1 MKGEIMSELSISSL
15 KDELHNIQT
24 SDQEI
29 KGVYENAKLVDLEEV
44 GVMLANVERQISDL
58 NKTKSFISRIGDK
71 LPIIGN
77 IKKKAEKELATQQEI
92 TTYVTK
98 TLGHFD
104 EKYDELVVHL
114 KNFDDMREKFSDD
127 IIKLDAWVKKAMAYK
142 EQSTDISEKAVLDK
156 LLTDAKSEIKRKVD
170 TLKSLI
176 EPMIIAA
183 TYQTRMINELTP
195 ILKNMLY
202 AELKTMVGVNSFKHA
217 ANMMIALKESII
229 EIQKLNIQNTN
240 EAIVDI
246 LKSTKTNLLSAK
258 DFDEMDRLRD
268 KQRKEIENTVSD
280 ILKLQDENKKF
291 MDEQYEKLKSSGVL
305 RIENLKNNKSEILL
319 ETIPEDLK

>member
-1 MKGEIMSELSISSL
+1 MSNLSLNSL

-29 KGVYENAKLVDLEEV
+29 KGIYENAKLVDLEEV

-58 NKTKSFISRIGDK
+58 NKTKSFLSRIGDK

-77 IKKKAEKELATQQEI
+77 IKRKAERELATQQEI

-104 EKYDELVVHL
+104 EKYDELVAHL

-127 IIKLDAWVKKAMAYK
+127 IIKLNSWVEKATAYQD
-142 EQSTDISEKAVLDK
+142 ELTDISEKAMVDK

-176 EPMIIAA
+176 EPMITAA

-195 ILKNMLY
+195 ILKNMLF
-202 AELKTMVGVNSFKHA
+202 AELKTMVGVNSFKNA

-258 DFDEMDRLRD
+258 EFGEMDKLRE
-268 KQRKEIENTVSD
+268 RGTKEMANAISD
-280 ILKLQDENKKF
+280 ILKLQEENKNFIDKVYNDF
-291 MDEQYEKLKSSGVL
+291 KANGTL
-305 RIENLKNNKSEILL
+305 RIENLKKRDNELL
-319 ETIPEDLK
+319 IEAIPEDTN

>member
-1 MKGEIMSELSISSL
+1 MSNISINSL
-15 KDELHNIQT
+15 KDELHSIQT

-29 KGVYENAKLVDLEEV
+29 KGIYENAKLVDLEDV

-77 IKKKAEKELATQQEI
+77 LKKKAERELASQQEI

-104 EKYDELVVHL
+104 EKYDELVAHL
-114 KNFDDMREKFSDD
+114 KSFDDMREKFSDD
-127 IIKLDAWVKKAMAYK
+127 IIKLDSWVKKAMVY
-142 EQSTDISEKAVLDK
+142 QDSLTNISEKTMVDK

-176 EPMIIAA
+176 EPMITAA

-202 AELKTMVGVNSFKHA
+202 AELKTMVGVNSFKNA
-217 ANMMIALKESII
+217 ANMMIALKESIV

-258 DFDEMDRLRD
+258 EFDEMDKLRKKGNEQTAIAIND
-268 KQRKEIENTVSD
+268 LIKMQE
-280 ILKLQDENKKF
+280 ENKNF
-291 MDEQYEKLKSSGVL
+291 MDKVYNELQANGTLK
-305 RIENLKNNKSEILL
+305 IENLKKRDNELL
-319 ETIPEDLK
+319 IDAIPEEIK

>member
-1 MKGEIMSELSISSL
+1 MSNLSLNSL

-29 KGVYENAKLVDLEEV
+29 KGIYENAKLVDLEEV

-58 NKTKSFISRIGDK
+58 NKTKSFLSRIGDK

-77 IKKKAEKELATQQEI
+77 IKRKAERELATQQEI

-104 EKYDELVVHL
+104 EKYDELVAHL

-127 IIKLDAWVKKAMAYK
+127 IIKLNSWVEKATAYQD
-142 EQSTDISEKAVLDK
+142 ELTDISEKAMVDK

-176 EPMIIAA
+176 EPMITAA

-195 ILKNMLY
+195 ILKNMLF
-202 AELKTMVGVNSFKHA
+202 AELKTMVGVNSFKNA

-258 DFDEMDRLRD
+258 EFGEMDKLRE
-268 KQRKEIENTVSD
+268 RGTKEMANAISD
-280 ILKLQDENKKF
+280 ILKLQEENKNFIDKVYNDF
-291 MDEQYEKLKSSGVL
+291 KSNGTL
-305 RIENLKNNKSEILL
+305 RIENLKKRDNELL
-319 ETIPEDLK
+319 IEAIPEDTK

>member
-1 MKGEIMSELSISSL
+1 MSELSISSL

-29 KGVYENAKLVDLEEV
+29 KGVYENAKLVDLEDV

-77 IKKKAEKELATQQEI
+77 IKKKAEKELASQQEI

-127 IIKLDAWVKKAMAYK
+127 IIKLDAWVKKATTYQ
-142 EQSTDISEKAVLDK
+142 EGLTNISEKTIIDK

-170 TLKSLI
+170 TLNSLI
-176 EPMIIAA
+176 EPMITAA

>member
-1 MKGEIMSELSISSL
+1 MSNLSLNSL

-29 KGVYENAKLVDLEEV
+29 KGIYENAKLVDLEEV

-58 NKTKSFISRIGDK
+58 NKTKSFLSRIGDK

-77 IKKKAEKELATQQEI
+77 IKRKAERELASQQEI

-104 EKYDELVVHL
+104 EKYDELVAHL

-127 IIKLDAWVKKAMAYK
+127 IIKLNSWVEKATAYQEK
-142 EQSTDISEKAVLDK
+142 STDISEKTMVDK

-176 EPMIIAA
+176 EPMITAA

-195 ILKNMLY
+195 ILKNMLF
-202 AELKTMVGVNSFKHA
+202 AELKTMVGVNSFKNA

-246 LKSTKTNLLSAK
+246 LKSTKTNLLSSQ
-258 DFDEMDRLRD
+258 DFSEMDKLRE
-268 KQRKEIENTVSD
+268 KGKKEMTNAISD
-280 ILKLQDENKKF
+280 ILKLQEENKNFIDKVYNDF
-291 MDEQYEKLKSSGVL
+291 QSNGTLK
-305 RIENLKNNKSEILL
+305 IENLKKRDNELL
-319 ETIPEDLK
+319 IEAIPEDKNE

>member
-1 MKGEIMSELSISSL
+1 MSELSISSL

-258 DFDEMDRLRD
+258 DFDDMDKLRE
-268 KQRKEIENTVSD
+268 KQNKEIENTVSD
-280 ILKLQDENKKF
+280 IFKLQEENKKF
-291 MDEQYEKLKSSGVL
+291 MDKVYNDFQANGTLK
-305 RIENLKNNKSEILL
+305 IENLKKRDNELL
-319 ETIPEDLK
+319 IEAIPEDLK

>member
-1 MKGEIMSELSISSL
+1 MSNLSLNSL

-29 KGVYENAKLVDLEEV
+29 KGIYENAKLVDLEEV

-58 NKTKSFISRIGDK
+58 NKTKSFISRISDK

-77 IKKKAEKELATQQEI
+77 LKKKAERELATQQEI

-104 EKYDELVVHL
+104 EKYDELVAHL
-114 KNFDDMREKFSDD
+114 KSFDDMREKFSDD
-127 IIKLDAWVKKAMAYK
+127 IIKLDTWVKKAMAYQ
-142 EQSTDISEKAVLDK
+142 EQLTDLSQKTMLDK

-176 EPMIIAA
+176 EPMITAA

-202 AELKTMVGVNSFKHA
+202 AELKTMVGVNSFKNA
-217 ANMMIALKESII
+217 ANMMIALKESIV

-258 DFDEMDRLRD
+258 EFDEMDKLRKKGNEQTAIAIND
-268 KQRKEIENTVSD
+268 LIKMQE
-280 ILKLQDENKKF
+280 ENKNF
-291 MDEQYEKLKSSGVL
+291 MDKVYNELQANGTLK
-305 RIENLKNNKSEILL
+305 IENLKKRDNELL
-319 ETIPEDLK
+319 IEAIPEDLK

>member
-1 MKGEIMSELSISSL
+1 MSNLSLNSL

-29 KGVYENAKLVDLEEV
+29 KGIYENAKLVDLEEV

-58 NKTKSFISRIGDK
+58 NKTKSFLSRIGDK

-77 IKKKAEKELATQQEI
+77 IKRKAERELAIQQEI

-104 EKYDELVVHL
+104 EKYDELVAHL

-127 IIKLDAWVKKAMAYK
+127 IIKLNSWVEKATAYQD
-142 EQSTDISEKAVLDK
+142 ELTDISEKAMVDK

-176 EPMIIAA
+176 EPMITAA

-195 ILKNMLY
+195 ILKNMLF
-202 AELKTMVGVNSFKHA
+202 AELKTMVGVNSFKNA

-258 DFDEMDRLRD
+258 EFGEMDKLRE
-268 KQRKEIENTVSD
+268 RGTKEMANAISD
-280 ILKLQDENKKF
+280 ILKLQEENKNFIDKVYNDF
-291 MDEQYEKLKSSGVL
+291 KANGTL
-305 RIENLKNNKSEILL
+305 RIENLKKRDNELL
-319 ETIPEDLK
+319 IEAIPEDTK

>member
-1 MKGEIMSELSISSL
+1 MSELSISSL

-29 KGVYENAKLVDLEEV
+29 KGVYENAKLVDLEDV

-104 EKYDELVVHL
+104 EKYDELVAHL
-114 KNFDDMREKFSDD
+114 KSFDDMREKFSDD
-127 IIKLDAWVKKAMAYK
+127 VIKLDSWVKKAMAYK

-176 EPMIIAA
+176 EPMITAA

>member
-1 MKGEIMSELSISSL
+1 MSELSISSL

-77 IKKKAEKELATQQEI
+77 IKKKAEKELASQQEI

-127 IIKLDAWVKKAMAYK
+127 IIKLDAWVKKATAYQ
-142 EQSTDISEKAVLDK
+142 EGLTNIAEKTIIDK

-170 TLKSLI
+170 TLNSLI
-176 EPMIIAA
+176 EPMITAA

-258 DFDEMDRLRD
+258 DFDDMDKLRE
-268 KQRKEIENTVSD
+268 KQQKEIKNTVSD
-280 ILKLQDENKKF
+280 ILKLQEENKKF
-291 MDEQYEKLKSSGVL
+291 MDKVYNDFQANGTLK
-305 RIENLKNNKSEILL
+305 IENLKKRDNELL
-319 ETIPEDLK
+319 IEAIPEDLK

>member
-1 MKGEIMSELSISSL
+1 MSELSISSL

>member
-1 MKGEIMSELSISSL
+1 MSELSISSL

-104 EKYDELVVHL
+104 EKYDELVAHL
-114 KNFDDMREKFSDD
+114 KSFDDMREKFSDD
-127 IIKLDAWVKKAMAYK
+127 VIKLDAWVKKAMAYK

-258 DFDEMDRLRD
+258 DFDDMDKLRE
-268 KQRKEIENTVSD
+268 KQNKEIENTVSD
-280 ILKLQDENKKF
+280 IFKLQEENKKF
-291 MDEQYEKLKSSGVL
+291 MDKVYNDFQANGTLK
-305 RIENLKNNKSEILL
+305 IENLKKRQLL
-319 ETIPEDLK
+319 SNQLTGLVDQTQVK

>member
-1 MKGEIMSELSISSL
+1 MSELSISSL

-77 IKKKAEKELATQQEI
+77 IKKKAEKELASQQEI

-127 IIKLDAWVKKAMAYK
+127 IIKLDAWVKKATACQ
-142 EQSTDISEKAVLDK
+142 EGLTNISEKTIIDK

-170 TLKSLI
+170 TLNSLI
-176 EPMIIAA
+176 EPMITAA

-258 DFDEMDRLRD
+258 DFDDMDKLRE
-268 KQRKEIENTVSD
+268 KQQKEIKNTVSD
-280 ILKLQDENKKF
+280 ILKLQEENKKF
-291 MDEQYEKLKSSGVL
+291 MDKVYNDFQANGTLK
-305 RIENLKNNKSEILL
+305 IENLKKRDNELL
-319 ETIPEDLK
+319 IEAIPEDLK

>member
-1 MKGEIMSELSISSL
+1 MSELSISSL

-104 EKYDELVVHL
+104 EKYDELVAHL
-114 KNFDDMREKFSDD
+114 KSFDDMREKFSDD
-127 IIKLDAWVKKAMAYK
+127 VIKLDAWVKKAMAYK

-258 DFDEMDRLRD
+258 DFDDMDKLRE
-268 KQRKEIENTVSD
+268 KQNKEIENTVSD
-280 ILKLQDENKKF
+280 IFKLQEENKKF
-291 MDEQYEKLKSSGVL
+291 MDKVYNDFQANGTLK
-305 RIENLKNNKSEILL
+305 IENLKKRDNELL
-319 ETIPEDLK
+319 IEAIPEDLK

>member
-1 MKGEIMSELSISSL
+1 MSELSISSL

-29 KGVYENAKLVDLEEV
+29 KGVYENAKLVDLEDV

-127 IIKLDAWVKKAMAYK
+127 IIKLDAWVKKATVYQ
-142 EQSTDISEKAVLDK
+142 EGLTNISEKTIIDK

-170 TLKSLI
+170 TLNSLI
-176 EPMIIAA
+176 EPMITAA

>member
-1 MKGEIMSELSISSL
+1 MSNLSLDSL

-29 KGVYENAKLVDLEEV
+29 KGIYENAKLVDLEEV

-58 NKTKSFISRIGDK
+58 NKTKSFLSRIGDK

-77 IKKKAEKELATQQEI
+77 IKRKAERELATQQEI

-104 EKYDELVVHL
+104 EKYDELVAHL

-127 IIKLDAWVKKAMAYK
+127 IIKLNSWVEKATVYQD
-142 EQSTDISEKAVLDK
+142 ELTDISEKAMVDK

-176 EPMIIAA
+176 EPMITAA

-195 ILKNMLY
+195 ILKNMLF
-202 AELKTMVGVNSFKHA
+202 AELKTMVGVNSFKNA

-258 DFDEMDRLRD
+258 EFGEMDKLRE
-268 KQRKEIENTVSD
+268 RGTKEMANAISD
-280 ILKLQDENKKF
+280 ILKLQEENKNFIDKVYNDF
-291 MDEQYEKLKSSGVL
+291 KANGTL
-305 RIENLKNNKSEILL
+305 RIENLKKRDNELL
-319 ETIPEDLK
+319 IEAIPEDTK

>member
-1 MKGEIMSELSISSL
+1 MSNLSLDSL

-29 KGVYENAKLVDLEEV
+29 KGIYENAKLVDLEEV

-58 NKTKSFISRIGDK
+58 NKTKSFLSRIGDK

-77 IKKKAEKELATQQEI
+77 IKRKAERELATQQEI

-104 EKYDELVVHL
+104 EKYDELVAHL

-127 IIKLDAWVKKAMAYK
+127 IIKLNSWVEKATAYQD
-142 EQSTDISEKAVLDK
+142 ELTDISEKAMVDK

-176 EPMIIAA
+176 EPMITAA

-195 ILKNMLY
+195 ILKNMLF
-202 AELKTMVGVNSFKHA
+202 AELKTMVGVNSFKNA

-258 DFDEMDRLRD
+258 EFGEMDKLRE
-268 KQRKEIENTVSD
+268 RGTKEMANAISD
-280 ILKLQDENKKF
+280 ILKLQEENKNFIDKVYNDF
-291 MDEQYEKLKSSGVL
+291 KANGTL
-305 RIENLKNNKSEILL
+305 RIENLKKRDNELL
-319 ETIPEDLK
+319 IEAIPEDTK

>member
-1 MKGEIMSELSISSL
+1 MSNLSLDSL

-29 KGVYENAKLVDLEEV
+29 KGIYENAKLVDLEEV

-58 NKTKSFISRIGDK
+58 NKTKSFLSRIGDK

-77 IKKKAEKELATQQEI
+77 IKRKAERELATQQEI

-104 EKYDELVVHL
+104 EKYDELVAHL

-127 IIKLDAWVKKAMAYK
+127 IIKLNSWVEKATAYQD
-142 EQSTDISEKAVLDK
+142 ELTDISEKAMVDK

-195 ILKNMLY
+195 ILKNMLF
-202 AELKTMVGVNSFKHA
+202 AELKTMVGVNSFKNA

-258 DFDEMDRLRD
+258 EFGEMDKLRE
-268 KQRKEIENTVSD
+268 RGTKEMANAISD
-280 ILKLQDENKKF
+280 ILKLQEENKNFIDKVYNDF
-291 MDEQYEKLKSSGVL
+291 KANGTL
-305 RIENLKNNKSEILL
+305 RIENLKKRDNELL
-319 ETIPEDLK
+319 IEAIPEDTK

>member
-1 MKGEIMSELSISSL
+1 MSNLSLDSL

-29 KGVYENAKLVDLEEV
+29 KGIYENAKLVDLEEV

-58 NKTKSFISRIGDK
+58 NKTKSFLSRIGDK

-77 IKKKAEKELATQQEI
+77 IKRKAEREIATQQEI

-104 EKYDELVVHL
+104 EKYDELVAHL

-127 IIKLDAWVKKAMAYK
+127 IIKLNSWVEKATAYQD
-142 EQSTDISEKAVLDK
+142 ELTDISEKAMVDK

-176 EPMIIAA
+176 EPMITAA

-195 ILKNMLY
+195 ILKNMLF
-202 AELKTMVGVNSFKHA
+202 AELKTMVGVNSFKNA

-258 DFDEMDRLRD
+258 EFGEMDKLRE
-268 KQRKEIENTVSD
+268 RGTKEMANAISD
-280 ILKLQDENKKF
+280 ILKLQEENKNFIDKVYNDF
-291 MDEQYEKLKSSGVL
+291 KANGTL
-305 RIENLKNNKSEILL
+305 RIENLKKRDNELL
-319 ETIPEDLK
+319 IEAIPEDTK

>member
-1 MKGEIMSELSISSL
+1 MSNLSLNSL

-29 KGVYENAKLVDLEEV
+29 KGIYENAKLVDLEEV

-58 NKTKSFISRIGDK
+58 NKTKSFLSRIGDK

-77 IKKKAEKELATQQEI
+77 IKRKAERELATQQEI

-104 EKYDELVVHL
+104 EKYDELVAHL

-127 IIKLDAWVKKAMAYK
+127 IIKLNSWVEKATAYQD
-142 EQSTDISEKAVLDK
+142 ELTDISEKAMVDK

-176 EPMIIAA
+176 EPMITAA

-195 ILKNMLY
+195 ILKNMLF
-202 AELKTMVGVNSFKHA
+202 AELKTMVGVNSFKNA

-258 DFDEMDRLRD
+258 EFGEMDKLRE
-268 KQRKEIENTVSD
+268 RGTKEMANAISD
-280 ILKLQDENKKF
+280 ILKLQEENKNFIDKVYNDF
-291 MDEQYEKLKSSGVL
+291 QSNGTL
-305 RIENLKNNKSEILL
+305 RIENLKKRDNGLL
-319 ETIPEDLK
+319 IEAIPEDKNE

>member
-1 MKGEIMSELSISSL
+1 MSNLSLNSL

-29 KGVYENAKLVDLEEV
+29 KGIYENAKLVDLEDV

-77 IKKKAEKELATQQEI
+77 IKKKAERELASQQEI

-104 EKYDELVVHL
+104 EKYDELVAHL
-114 KNFDDMREKFSDD
+114 KSFDDMREKFSDD
-127 IIKLDAWVKKAMAYK
+127 IIKLDSWVKKAMAYQ
-142 EQSTDISEKAVLDK
+142 EQLTDLSQKTMLDK

-176 EPMIIAA
+176 EPMITAA

-202 AELKTMVGVNSFKHA
+202 AELKTMVGVNSFKNA

-229 EIQKLNIQNTN
+229 DIQKLNIQNTN

-258 DFDEMDRLRD
+258 EFDEMDKLRKKGNEQTAIAIND
-268 KQRKEIENTVSD
+268 LIKMQE
-280 ILKLQDENKKF
+280 ENKNF
-291 MDEQYEKLKSSGVL
+291 MDKVYNEFQANGTLK
-305 RIENLKNNKSEILL
+305 IENLKKRDNELL
-319 ETIPEDLK
+319 IEAIPEETK

>member
-1 MKGEIMSELSISSL
+1 MSELSISSL

-29 KGVYENAKLVDLEEV
+29 KGIYENAKLVDLEEV

-58 NKTKSFISRIGDK
+58 NKTKSFLSRIGDK

-77 IKKKAEKELATQQEI
+77 IKRKAERELASQQEI

-104 EKYDELVVHL
+104 EKYDELVAHL

-127 IIKLDAWVKKAMAYK
+127 IIKLNSWVEKATAYQEK
-142 EQSTDISEKAVLDK
+142 STDISEKAMVDK

-176 EPMIIAA
+176 EPMITAA

>member
-1 MKGEIMSELSISSL
+1 MSELSISSL

-29 KGVYENAKLVDLEEV
+29 KGVYENAKLVDLEDV

-104 EKYDELVVHL
+104 EKYDELVAHL
-114 KNFDDMREKFSDD
+114 KSFDDMREKFSDD
-127 IIKLDAWVKKAMAYK
+127 VIKLDAWVKKAMAYK

-176 EPMIIAA
+176 EPMITAA

-258 DFDEMDRLRD
+258 DFDDMDKLRE
-268 KQRKEIENTVSD
+268 KQNKEIENTVSD
-280 ILKLQDENKKF
+280 IFKLQEENKKF
-291 MDEQYEKLKSSGVL
+291 MDKVYNDFQANGTLK
-305 RIENLKNNKSEILL
+305 IENLKKRDNELL
-319 ETIPEDLK
+319 IEAIPEDLK

>member
-1 MKGEIMSELSISSL
+1 MSNLSLNSL

-29 KGVYENAKLVDLEEV
+29 KGIYENAKLVDLEEV

-77 IKKKAEKELATQQEI
+77 LKKKAERELATQQEI

-104 EKYDELVVHL
+104 EKYDELVAHL
-114 KNFDDMREKFSDD
+114 KSFDDMREKFSDD
-127 IIKLDAWVKKAMAYK
+127 IIKLDSWVKKAMAYQ
-142 EQSTDISEKAVLDK
+142 EQLTDLSQKTMLDK

-176 EPMIIAA
+176 EPMITAA

-202 AELKTMVGVNSFKHA
+202 AELKTMVGVNSFKNA
-217 ANMMIALKESII
+217 ANMMIALKESIV

-258 DFDEMDRLRD
+258 EFDEMDRLRKKGNEQTAIAIND
-268 KQRKEIENTVSD
+268 LIKMQE
-280 ILKLQDENKKF
+280 ENKNF
-291 MDEQYEKLKSSGVL
+291 MDKVYNELQANGTLK
-305 RIENLKNNKSEILL
+305 IENLKKHDNELL
-319 ETIPEDLK
+319 IEAIPEEMK

>member
-1 MKGEIMSELSISSL
+1 
-15 KDELHNIQT
+15 
-24 SDQEI
+24 
-29 KGVYENAKLVDLEEV
+29 
-44 GVMLANVERQISDL
+44 MLANVERQISDL
-58 NKTKSFISRIGDK
+58 NKTKSFLSRIGDK

-77 IKKKAEKELATQQEI
+77 IKRKAERELATQQEI

-104 EKYDELVVHL
+104 EKYDELVAHL

-127 IIKLDAWVKKAMAYK
+127 IIKLNSWVEKATAYQD
-142 EQSTDISEKAVLDK
+142 ELTDISEKAMVDK

-176 EPMIIAA
+176 EPMITAA

-195 ILKNMLY
+195 ILKNMLF
-202 AELKTMVGVNSFKHA
+202 AELKTMVGVNSFKNA

-258 DFDEMDRLRD
+258 EFGEMDKLRE
-268 KQRKEIENTVSD
+268 RGTKEMANAISD
-280 ILKLQDENKKF
+280 ILKLQEENKNFIDKVYNDF
-291 MDEQYEKLKSSGVL
+291 KANGTL
-305 RIENLKNNKSEILL
+305 RIENLKKRDNELL
-319 ETIPEDLK
+319 IEAIPEDKNE

>member
-1 MKGEIMSELSISSL
+1 MSNLSLNSL

-29 KGVYENAKLVDLEEV
+29 KGIYENAKLVDLEEV

-77 IKKKAEKELATQQEI
+77 LKKKAERELATQQEI

-104 EKYDELVVHL
+104 EKYDELVAHL

-127 IIKLDAWVKKAMAYK
+127 IIKLDTWVKKAMAYQ
-142 EQSTDISEKAVLDK
+142 EQLTDLSQKTMLDK

-176 EPMIIAA
+176 EPMITAA

-202 AELKTMVGVNSFKHA
+202 AELKTMVGVNSFKNA
-217 ANMMIALKESII
+217 ANMMIALKESIV

-258 DFDEMDRLRD
+258 EFDEMDKLRKKGNEQTAIAIND
-268 KQRKEIENTVSD
+268 LIKMQE
-280 ILKLQDENKKF
+280 ENKNF
-291 MDEQYEKLKSSGVL
+291 MDKVYNELQANGTLK
-305 RIENLKNNKSEILL
+305 IENLKKRDNELL
-319 ETIPEDLK
+319 IEAIPEDLK

>member
-1 MKGEIMSELSISSL
+1 MSELSISSL

-29 KGVYENAKLVDLEEV
+29 KGVYENAKLVDLEDV

-104 EKYDELVVHL
+104 EKYDELVAHL
-114 KNFDDMREKFSDD
+114 KSFDDMREKFSDD
-127 IIKLDAWVKKAMAYK
+127 VIKLDAWVKKAMAYK

-170 TLKSLI
+170 TLNSLI
-176 EPMIIAA
+176 EPMITAA

>member
-1 MKGEIMSELSISSL
+1 
-15 KDELHNIQT
+15 
-24 SDQEI
+24 
-29 KGVYENAKLVDLEEV
+29 
-44 GVMLANVERQISDL
+44 
-58 NKTKSFISRIGDK
+58 
-71 LPIIGN
+71 
-77 IKKKAEKELATQQEI
+77 
-92 TTYVTK
+92 
-98 TLGHFD
+98 
-104 EKYDELVVHL
+104 
-114 KNFDDMREKFSDD
+114 MREKFSDD
-127 IIKLDAWVKKAMAYK
+127 VIKLDAWVKKAMAYK

-258 DFDEMDRLRD
+258 DFDDMDKLRE
-268 KQRKEIENTVSD
+268 KQNKEIENTVSD
-280 ILKLQDENKKF
+280 IFKLQEENKKF
-291 MDEQYEKLKSSGVL
+291 MDKVYNDFQANGTLK
-305 RIENLKNNKSEILL
+305 IENLKKRDNELL
-319 ETIPEDLK
+319 IEAIPEDLK

>member
-1 MKGEIMSELSISSL
+1 MSNLSLNSL

-29 KGVYENAKLVDLEEV
+29 KGIYENAKLVDLEEV

-58 NKTKSFISRIGDK
+58 NKTKSFLSRIGDK

-77 IKKKAEKELATQQEI
+77 IKRKAERELATQQEI

-104 EKYDELVVHL
+104 EKYDELVAHL

-127 IIKLDAWVKKAMAYK
+127 IIKLNSWVEKATAYQD
-142 EQSTDISEKAVLDK
+142 ELTDISEKAMVDK

-176 EPMIIAA
+176 EPMITAA

-195 ILKNMLY
+195 ILKNMLF
-202 AELKTMVGVNSFKHA
+202 AELKTMVGVNSFKNA

-258 DFDEMDRLRD
+258 EFGEMDKLRE
-268 KQRKEIENTVSD
+268 RGTKEMANAISD
-280 ILKLQDENKKF
+280 ILKLQEENKNFIDKVYNDF
-291 MDEQYEKLKSSGVL
+291 KANGTL
-305 RIENLKNNKSEILL
+305 RIENLKKRDNELL
-319 ETIPEDLK
+319 IEAIPEDTK

>member
-1 MKGEIMSELSISSL
+1 MSELSISSL

-104 EKYDELVVHL
+104 EKYDELVAHL
-114 KNFDDMREKFSDD
+114 KSFDDMREKFSDD
-127 IIKLDAWVKKAMAYK
+127 VIKLDAWVKKAMAYK

-258 DFDEMDRLRD
+258 DFDDMDKLRE
-268 KQRKEIENTVSD
+268 KQNKEIENTVSD

>member
-1 MKGEIMSELSISSL
+1 MSNLSLNSL

-29 KGVYENAKLVDLEEV
+29 KGIYENAKLVDLEEV
-44 GVMLANVERQISDL
+44 GVMLTNVERQISDL

-77 IKKKAEKELATQQEI
+77 IKRKAERELASQQEI

-104 EKYDELVVHL
+104 EKYDELVAHL

-127 IIKLDAWVKKAMAYK
+127 IIKLNSWVEKATAYQD
-142 EQSTDISEKAVLDK
+142 ELTDISEKAMVDK

-176 EPMIIAA
+176 EPMITAA

-195 ILKNMLY
+195 ILKNMLF
-202 AELKTMVGVNSFKHA
+202 AELKTMVGVNSFKNA

-258 DFDEMDRLRD
+258 EFGEMDKLRE
-268 KQRKEIENTVSD
+268 RGTKEMANAISD
-280 ILKLQDENKKF
+280 ILKLQEENKNFIDKVYNDF
-291 MDEQYEKLKSSGVL
+291 KANGTL
-305 RIENLKNNKSEILL
+305 RIENLKKRDNELL
-319 ETIPEDLK
+319 IEAIPEDTK

>member
-1 MKGEIMSELSISSL
+1 MSELSISSL

-29 KGVYENAKLVDLEEV
+29 KGVYENAKLVDLEDV

-77 IKKKAEKELATQQEI
+77 IKKKAEKELASQQEI

-127 IIKLDAWVKKAMAYK
+127 IIKLDAWVKKATVYQ
-142 EQSTDISEKAVLDK
+142 EGLTNISEKTIIDK

-176 EPMIIAA
+176 EPMITAA

-258 DFDEMDRLRD
+258 DFDDMDKLRE
-268 KQRKEIENTVSD
+268 KQNKEIENTVSD
-280 ILKLQDENKKF
+280 ILKLQEENKKF

-319 ETIPEDLK
+319 ETIPEDLKQ

>member
-1 MKGEIMSELSISSL
+1 MSNLSLNSL

-29 KGVYENAKLVDLEEV
+29 KGIYENAKLVDLEEV

-58 NKTKSFISRIGDK
+58 NKTKSFISRISDK

-77 IKKKAEKELATQQEI
+77 LKKKAERELASQQEI

-104 EKYDELVVHL
+104 EKYDELVAHL
-114 KNFDDMREKFSDD
+114 KSFDDMREKFSDD
-127 IIKLDAWVKKAMAYK
+127 IIKLDSWVKKAMAYQ
-142 EQSTDISEKAVLDK
+142 EQLTDLSQKTMLDK

-176 EPMIIAA
+176 EPMITAA

-202 AELKTMVGVNSFKHA
+202 AELKTMVGVNSFKNA
-217 ANMMIALKESII
+217 ANMMIALKESIV

-258 DFDEMDRLRD
+258 EFDEMDKLRKKGNEQTAIAIND
-268 KQRKEIENTVSD
+268 LIKMQE
-280 ILKLQDENKKF
+280 ENKNF
-291 MDEQYEKLKSSGVL
+291 MDKVYNELQANGTLK
-305 RIENLKNNKSEILL
+305 IENLKKRDNELL
-319 ETIPEDLK
+319 IEAIPEDTK

>member
-1 MKGEIMSELSISSL
+1 
-15 KDELHNIQT
+15 
-24 SDQEI
+24 
-29 KGVYENAKLVDLEEV
+29 
-44 GVMLANVERQISDL
+44 
-58 NKTKSFISRIGDK
+58 
-71 LPIIGN
+71 
-77 IKKKAEKELATQQEI
+77 
-92 TTYVTK
+92 
-98 TLGHFD
+98 
-104 EKYDELVVHL
+104 
-114 KNFDDMREKFSDD
+114 MREKFSDD
-127 IIKLDAWVKKAMAYK
+127 IIKLDAWVKKATAYQ
-142 EQSTDISEKAVLDK
+142 EGLTNISEKTIIDK

-170 TLKSLI
+170 TLNSLI
-176 EPMIIAA
+176 EPMITAA

>member
-1 MKGEIMSELSISSL
+1 MSELSISSL

-29 KGVYENAKLVDLEEV
+29 KGVYENAKLVDLEDV

-104 EKYDELVVHL
+104 EKYDELVAHL
-114 KNFDDMREKFSDD
+114 KSFDDMREKFSDD
-127 IIKLDAWVKKAMAYK
+127 VIKLDAWVKKAMAYK

-176 EPMIIAA
+176 EPMITAA